1 MIRTLKKI
9 GWNIAFNMGA
19 LFIMVELL
27 ESVTYSGG
35 WAFFLVTGATI
46 GFLNTFVKPL
56 MKFLALP
63 LVFMSAGF
71 FIIVLNALILWITD
85 QLLELFD
92 FSGIDFQIE
101 GAVNFVLAALIFGLV
116 NWFEHWLFKRLN

>member
-101 GAVNFVLAALIFGLV
+101 GAVNFVLAALIFGLA